1 MATPKNKAV
10 KVVRIADK
18 PEIATENIN
27 DAIVEIEKAQ
37 GSNVVVEALWSDTVI
52 LAYVPK
58 GDEGGNPPDD
68 DGGNPPDDDGG
79 NPPDDDGGNPP
90 DDDGGNPPE
99 DPPNNPPEDPP
110 NNP

>member
-18 PEIATENIN
+18 PEVATENIN
-27 DAIVEIEKAQ
+27 DAIVEIEKEQ

-58 GDEGGNPPDD
+58 DGNDGDGSNVDLDNP
-68 DGGNPPDDDGG
+68 
-79 NPPDDDGGNPP
+79 
-90 DDDGGNPPE
+90 
-99 DPPNNPPEDPP
+99 
-110 NNP
+110 